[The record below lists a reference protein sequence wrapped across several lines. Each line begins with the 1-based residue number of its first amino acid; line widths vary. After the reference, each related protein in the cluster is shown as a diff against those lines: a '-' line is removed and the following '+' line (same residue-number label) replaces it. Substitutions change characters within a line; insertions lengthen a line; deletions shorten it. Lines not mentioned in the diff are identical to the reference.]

1 MAVFEELKEMVV
13 EQLGINPD
21 DFTADK
27 DIIKDLGCD
36 SLDIVDMLMAV
47 EDKYGFEVDDS
58 EVEGLKT
65 IGDVVSYIESK
76 IA

>member
-1 MAVFEELKEMVV
+1 MVV
-13 EQLGINPD
+13 DQLGINPD
-21 DFTADK
+21 DFTSDK

-47 EDKYGFEVDDS
+47 EEKYGFTVEDS